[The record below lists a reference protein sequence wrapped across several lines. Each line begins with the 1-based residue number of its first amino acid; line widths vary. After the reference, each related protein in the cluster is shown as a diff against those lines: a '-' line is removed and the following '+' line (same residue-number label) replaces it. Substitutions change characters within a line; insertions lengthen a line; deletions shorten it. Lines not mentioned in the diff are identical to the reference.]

1 MEPMHSPSKA
11 HKHNAPLISLSS
23 LDSSKAH
30 SPPPHEDIDGRSTG
44 LKITIEKGG
53 CRFQLCRDKNFRH
66 IHPNGYCPFDMIN
79 VRSLGGG
86 GSGVK
91 VFSGHHPN
99 LGDVVMKHG
108 GFKDMVELFALA
120 TIREDLK
127 RRGALLG
134 RTESMIDI
142 QRRIPEFKMIYISPF
157 HIMDRDHFLKDLI
170 TDVTTDLTP
179 TRLLHPS
186 GSSFIS
192 PRSSKKRSKRR
203 SEIKPKNSGPLGV
216 GTRIRLF
223 EGEDDDL
230 RFELDDTNSKQ
241 KTLAVILPR
250 DASDFQD
257 PKNIIVRGD
266 AYKILKEVV
275 VDDLVPMMT
284 DRLFKFTLAQK
295 TIGGVSPKTG
305 NRWLYEGKLCG
316 SLLDTLIT
324 QFLRVVKHLQALT
337 LPEEVDVVDLI
348 RDEVERIENDEF
360 FRADEISE
368 TADTFVGNAIRKN
381 FHPEKG
387 RWRFSREMCERFRND
402 SGLVLSPEEVL
413 PARHLGTILR
423 SGALMSDT
431 YVDGPTKPTV
441 LQTNKLIWRNLLARA
456 VDSMSPSALQRIWT
470 CGFSDAGI
478 HNMFISEETLY
489 LFDLGEPQLQS
500 VPGFLTK
507 FLFSFFH
514 TLGMQDDEKD
524 KDAWV
529 RRFVPSG
536 DKLAL
541 TKETVQILP
550 IAYDAFGTCLD
561 RIVDE
566 LFDGDRCT
574 RWLLLQYVTLQ
585 LLSDAAFCM
594 QRWEIKGGGRPR
606 DHNHNKGIEKW
617 LWRALWDVYVAF
629 DINTQDSWTRF
640 DIEHPHFN
648 MSPQQT

>member
-1 MEPMHSPSKA
+1 
-11 HKHNAPLISLSS
+11 
-23 LDSSKAH
+23 
-30 SPPPHEDIDGRSTG
+30 
-44 LKITIEKGG
+44 
-53 CRFQLCRDKNFRH
+53 
-66 IHPNGYCPFDMIN
+66 
-79 VRSLGGG
+79 
-86 GSGVK
+86 
-91 VFSGHHPN
+91 
-99 LGDVVMKHG
+99 VVMKHG

-170 TDVTTDLTP
+170 TDVTTVLTP

-186 GSSFIS
+186 RSSFIS